1 MSAGLRLSFLP
12 SFRPSPSSVSLS
24 RPIIAWKAKSAPKK
38 GRTDRPA
45 DRLCPTIHSH
55 TKDTMSGSV
64 GRRRRREGA
73 SKRRTQMSLHR
84 SACSLEKL
92 DSCTLSGYLRQHSE
106 RRQDGS
112 PGIFIPCL
120 AIRKSSRIRRSGQ
133 CAVPK
138 KAPQG
143 TTVSGEMVKSRL
155 RDTAF
160 SRVLHPSGRG
170 GGASSRNRAGLCNK
184 WCRKDDIIGRPNP
197 QETLR

>member
-1 MSAGLRLSFLP
+1 MWLRQQEWQSHESPLWTASRTRRLQHKY
-12 SFRPSPSSVSLS
+12 STVARP
-24 RPIIAWKAKSAPKK
+24 
-38 GRTDRPA
+38 
-45 DRLCPTIHSH
+45 
-55 TKDTMSGSV
+55 
-64 GRRRRREGA
+64 
-73 SKRRTQMSLHR
+73 RTQMSLHR

-170 GGASSRNRAGLCNK
+170 GGASSRNRAGLCM
-184 WCRKDDIIGRPNP
+184 
-197 QETLR
+197 QQMV